1 MLTTACS
8 SAPSAGDVAE
18 KIKNNE
24 TLTEAD
30 YNVMADYVID
40 GYRRL
45 GTIAADAKSGDADT
59 ETVVN
64 KLIEP

>member
-1 MLTTACS
+1 MCRRVDAYYCLQLGS
-8 SAPSAGDVAE
+8 IGRDVAE

-40 GYRRL
+40 GYRRSAL
-45 GTIAADAKSGDADT
+45 
-59 ETVVN
+59 
-64 KLIEP
+64 